1 MVLDSL
7 DGSYC
12 QILLFLP
19 VYLTS
24 LTSNYFRPFT
34 WYNVI
39 ILNEFLQ
46 SNQRFI
52 TFKGQRIIVLIRFN
66 FEKIIFRE
74 FKVNKVVV
82 RPEGKDKP
90 EASWVLKVEDSD
102 VHQVTE
108 NWNIC
113 CLEQQTVLLQ
123 TDRPDGTN

>member
-19 VYLTS
+19 VYLAA

-90 EASWVLKVEDSD
+90 EASWVLKIEDSD

-113 CLEQQTVLLQ
+113 CLGQRQ
-123 TDRPDGTN
+123 